1 MKIRQIIA
9 VALLFAAGG
18 AQGQLPQDINV
29 DLPEMYKEIDEAIG
43 NSPQY
48 IADYRAKLRKVE
60 GDLGQ
65 ATNDEQRLMLLM
77 QLSDMYESFNADS
90 TLSYIGS
97 PIPARIPVTLHS
109 MHPPTESPARLASS
123 MTATIL
129 SPASAET
136 TGRTCST
143 SSVNS

>member
-77 QLSDMYESFNADS
+77 QLSDMY
-90 TLSYIGS
+90 
-97 PIPARIPVTLHS
+97 
-109 MHPPTESPARLASS
+109 
-123 MTATIL
+123 
-129 SPASAET
+129 
-136 TGRTCST
+136 
-143 SSVNS
+143 